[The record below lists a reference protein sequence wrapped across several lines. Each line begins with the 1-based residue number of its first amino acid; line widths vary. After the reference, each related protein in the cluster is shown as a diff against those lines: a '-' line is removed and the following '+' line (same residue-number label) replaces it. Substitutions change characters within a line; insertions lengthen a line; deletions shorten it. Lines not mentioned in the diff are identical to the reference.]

1 MHRQVIA
8 ALACLLGAGFACG
21 QIPPSALP
29 PVEAGD
35 LLFKG
40 ADTGAGTQLA
50 AIWSLGDKR
59 WGHVGIAVE
68 NADGSLSVIHADT
81 GARRQTGAVVR
92 VSLSDYLSDVSD
104 LGIYKVDLEGPARA
118 GYLAYAESAVGRP
131 FDRSFS
137 LASGNSLYC
146 SELVWRAM
154 SEGLGEDALPAKS
167 ERMGRVYVSVSDL
180 AEHPLARE
188 AAVITAAGAVKG
200 TELREMGGDRQTTRT
215 EAR

>member
-1 MHRQVIA
+1 MRRQVTA
-8 ALACLLGAGFACG
+8 ALACLLGAGIAG
-21 QIPPSALP
+21 AQMPPEALP

-40 ADTGAGTQLA
+40 ANTGAGTQLA

-68 NADGSLSVIHADT
+68 NADGTLSVIHADT
-81 GARRQTGAVVR
+81 GARREAGAVVR
-92 VSLSDYLSDVSD
+92 VSLADYLADVTD
-104 LGIYKVDLEGPARA
+104 LGVYRMDLEGAQQA
-118 GYLAYAESAVGRP
+118 AYLAYAESVVGRP

-137 LASGNSLYC
+137 LASDNSLYC

-154 SEGLGEDALPAKS
+154 SEGLGEDAVPAKS

-180 AEHPLARE
+180 AAHPLTQE

-200 TELREMGGDRQTTRT
+200 TELREMGGDKQTTRT

>member
-1 MHRQVIA
+1 MHREVIT
-8 ALACLLGAGFACG
+8 ALAGLLAAGFAG
-21 QIPPSALP
+21 AQIPPSALP
-29 PVEAGD
+29 PVQAGD

-40 ADTGAGTQLA
+40 ANTGAGTQLA

-68 NADGSLSVIHADT
+68 NGDGSLSVIHADT
-81 GARRQTGAVVR
+81 GGRRETGAVVR
-92 VSLSDYLSDVSD
+92 VSLSDYLSDVND
-104 LGIYKVDLEGPARA
+104 LGVYRVDLAGPARA
-118 GYLAYAESAVGRP
+118 SYLAYAESAVGRP

-137 LASGNSLYC
+137 LTSGNSLYC

-154 SEGLGEDALPAKS
+154 SEGLGEDALPEKS
-167 ERMGRVYVSVSDL
+167 ERMGRIYVSVSDL
-180 AEHPLARE
+180 AEHPLTRE

-200 TELREMGGDRQTTRT
+200 TELGEAGGDRQTTRT